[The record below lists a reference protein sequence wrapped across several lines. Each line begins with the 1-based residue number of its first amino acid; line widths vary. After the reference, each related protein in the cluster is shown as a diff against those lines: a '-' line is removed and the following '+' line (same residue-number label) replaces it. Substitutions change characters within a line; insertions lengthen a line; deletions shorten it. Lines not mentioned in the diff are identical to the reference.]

1 MIEYKLMEM
10 QLKSHPKNGLHGII
24 IHGAFINY
32 PVTIV
37 DNHMEIQDG
46 EYTGYPVMCLLHLNE
61 NVRLYKRLQVFREFN
76 YIDDARQTP
85 TYRMYDYA
93 QSDVSTEQAIE
104 ILQRVLYYDRPEL
117 EESSASEWDIPNP
130 KVEEDKFGYKGRY
143 VLNDEEEYIIRKHKD
158 RYGIYKVRLFK
169 KDALLHEGPLNFD
182 LYRLSVE
189 VSRLRSKILSTI
201 NLSLDQDE
209 EDFSATYHQLHAQL
223 KERLKTEW
231 K

>member
-1 MIEYKLMEM
+1 MIKYNIRDLNW
-10 QLKSHPKNGLHGII
+10 KSHPKNGGHGII
-24 IHGAFINY
+24 THGAFINY
-32 PVTIV
+32 PVSIV
-37 DNHMEIQDG
+37 DNHMEVQNG

-61 NVRLYKRLQVFREFN
+61 NVRQYKRLHVFEDFN
-76 YIDDARQTP
+76 YIDFARLTP

-104 ILQRVLYYDRPEL
+104 ILQRVLYYDQPEL
-117 EESSASEWDIPNP
+117 EKSSANEWDFLNPN
-130 KVEEDKFGYKGRY
+130 VEEDRFRYTGRY
-143 VLNDEEEYIIRKHKD
+143 VLNDEEEYAIEKHKD
-158 RYGIYKVRLFK
+158 RYGIYKVRLFE
-169 KDALLHEGPLNFD
+169 KDTLLYEGPLNFD

-189 VSRLRSKILSTI
+189 VSRLRSKILNTI

-209 EDFSATYHQLHAQL
+209 EDFIATYHQLHAQL